1 MDRINIK
8 NHSSIQLHFASRP
21 AFGQKG
27 SCPIDQYYSQEFN
40 IDPQTGRPMSDITAL
55 MRCQNQVE
63 MQAAFAALSD
73 YKSNFL
79 PDDISDGDALPFL
92 KPRLAQMPSELLEWR
107 GKLDEKHLQEE
118 TLKQQQEETA
128 KLEKE
133 RAEEFENFMRSKSKT
148 SKKVESDG

>member
-8 NHSSIQLHFASRP
+8 NHSSVRLHFASRP
-21 AFGQKG
+21 AFGKKG

-55 MRCQNQVE
+55 MRCQNNVE
-63 MQAAFAALSD
+63 MQAAFAALPD

-79 PDDISDGDALPFL
+79 PDDLTDGDALPYL

-118 TLKQQQEETA
+118 TLKKQEEETK
-128 KLEKE
+128 KLQEE
-133 RAEEFENFMRSKSKT
+133 RQKEFEDFMKDKRNT
-148 SKKVESDG
+148 SANE